1 MIRIFAVLVSYLA
14 GDDKGTARCSATCP
28 TCHETCIAGVHPD
41 QTHFCAQGHTW
52 GMAK

>member
-1 MIRIFAVLVSYLA
+1 MRRILAILVSFLA
-14 GDDKGTARCSATCP
+14 DESKGRCSATCP

-52 GMAK
+52 GMGK